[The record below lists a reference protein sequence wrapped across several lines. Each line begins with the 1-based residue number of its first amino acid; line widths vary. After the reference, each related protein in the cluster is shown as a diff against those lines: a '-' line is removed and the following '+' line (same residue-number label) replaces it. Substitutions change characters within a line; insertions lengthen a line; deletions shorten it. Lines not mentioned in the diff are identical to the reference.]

1 MNDPIR
7 PHADEGLI
15 NCVWDYTTHRSDTL
29 PQRVFF
35 FLPSLARAPHCHR
48 YCPRPQRWC
57 VSDSVSPSRSRMRDE
72 QRRTIYYFLTNIL
85 DVQCEKT
92 RSSSSCERQT
102 RFIQHMQ
109 EAFYA
114 MDTTFMLQTG
124 ECSCRPTRLPGSLT
138 LTHVYWHF
146 LDILEP
152 GALKEKLRNWG
163 KKKKT
168 HLTAD
173 ILTWS
178 LAAAPNCRTRS

>member
-7 PHADEGLI
+7 PHADEGLK

-85 DVQCEKT
+85 AVRCEKT
-92 RSSSSCERQT
+92 RFVLPLVNARRGSSNICKKLFTRWIRLLCCRQAKA
-102 RFIQHMQ
+102 RAGQRDCQGVWHWHMSI
-109 EAFYA
+109 
-114 MDTTFMLQTG
+114 DI
-124 ECSCRPTRLPGSLT
+124 SLT
-138 LTHVYWHF
+138 YLNRVHW
-146 LDILEP
+146 
-152 GALKEKLRNWG
+152 KKNWETEE
-163 KKKKT
+163 KKKR
-168 HLTAD
+168 L
-173 ILTWS
+173 ISQLIS
-178 LAAAPNCRTRS
+178 